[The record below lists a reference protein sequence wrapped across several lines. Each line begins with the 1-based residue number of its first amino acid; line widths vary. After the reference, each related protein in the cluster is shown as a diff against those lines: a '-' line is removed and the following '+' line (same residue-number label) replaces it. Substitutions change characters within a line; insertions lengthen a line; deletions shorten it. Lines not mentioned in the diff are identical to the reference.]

1 MDPSLVFSLWS
12 QNGNKPPTI
21 ICWQSCTSADT
32 HLPISQNQ
40 PTYFVYHLL
49 QKGREMLI
57 PFTKIYLFPGHS
69 SEELEDSLDEILWS
83 QKQSS
88 LDTCTSSAVLI
99 MQRKALALRGGEWD
113 PGLCKLLGFQILANY
128 KNRGRILLSDDADT
142 VYTPNSESLS
152 QPVQLFFKASASLKK
167 KKKGKKS
174 KRTSQNLPT
183 YTGIDK
189 MKGTAAYASFAEV
202 FLLNDLWGK
211 ITATLSDATDTVEMM
226 RFFAS
231 RHPSSKLRKV

>member
-1 MDPSLVFSLWS
+1 MPT
-12 QNGNKPPTI
+12 KPPTI

-69 SEELEDSLDEILWS
+69 SEELEDSLDEILQS

-128 KNRGRILLSDDADT
+128 KNRGKILLSDDADT

-152 QPVQLFFKASASLKK
+152 QPVQLFFKASDSLKK
-167 KKKGKKS
+167 KKRQKKQ
-174 KRTSQNLPT
+174 KNTPKPPNIHRYWQNERHSSLCLFCRGLFT
-183 YTGIDK
+183 QWLVGQNNCNFKWCHRHCRND
-189 MKGTAAYASFAEV
+189 EV
-202 FLLNDLWGK
+202 FCK
-211 ITATLSDATDTVEMM
+211 
-226 RFFAS
+226 
-231 RHPSSKLRKV
+231 